1 MDALLLGIYAF
12 FVWLIF
18 FKFKW
23 LPWNKVSMV
32 IVFTIPVVALTIL
45 ILTLNVVAPSS
56 SDVRVMNKVLQVVPQ
71 VRGRVVEIAAEGNR
85 DYKKGDVLLRI
96 DPTPYQSTVK
106 QLKARLKAD
115 DAALADAEA
124 SARQL
129 NESIRAAA
137 GKVSVAQAKLDLA
150 RRRLAEHEELV
161 AAGAG
166 DKFALEDA
174 RTRVRELEGEL
185 VTAEASE
192 NEAKQKLSAKS
203 QGEFAAI
210 ASARARRGE
219 TETQLENAQW
229 ELDQTIYRAPA
240 DGRVINLQ
248 VRVGTM
254 LVPMPFAPAFS
265 FVEDEQE
272 LVAFYQ
278 QNELYNVADGNEAE
292 VALLTHPGEIIKAR
306 VDSIVWAQSQGQVQ
320 PGGMLPNTGPVGT
333 PPNRFAV
340 KLKLDGKYKNL
351 VLPAGALGAGAIY
364 TEHGQMV
371 HILRKVFLR
380 VSTKL
385 NYLVLKLH

>member
-32 IVFTIPVVALTIL
+32 IVFTIPVVALTLL

-71 VRGRVVEIAAEGNR
+71 VRGRVIEVAAEGNR

-96 DPTPYQSTVK
+96 DPTPYESAVK

-115 DAALADAEA
+115 DAALADAES

-129 NESIRAAA
+129 NESLRGAA
-137 GKVSVAQAKLDLA
+137 GKVSVVQAKLDLA

-161 AAGAG
+161 GAGAG

-174 RTRVRELEGEL
+174 RARVRELEGEF
-185 VTAEASE
+185 VTAQASE
-192 NEAKQKLSAKS
+192 SEAKQKLSAKS

-240 DGRVINLQ
+240 DGRVVNLQ
-248 VRVGTM
+248 IRVGTM

-272 LVAFYQ
+272 LIAFYQ
-278 QNELYNVADGNEAE
+278 QNELYNVTNGNEAE

-306 VDSIVWAQSQGQVQ
+306 VDSIIWAQSQGQVQ
-320 PGGMLPNTGPVGT
+320 QGGMLPNTGPAGT